1 MQFTMHVE
9 YEKTDFLA
17 YSKAHSKA
25 KNKKNRVLQIVLA
38 VLCALLAAAML
49 FFWLSFGYL
58 TTEMIVLLVL
68 MPILGAEMIWLP
80 QILALSMLKTYRKM
94 GSIEMRFDEN
104 EVSVQRAVEST
115 VYQYGAFDS
124 LYHGEGAFYLYLN
137 RQQALVIPERCFTQ
151 GDPAAFGAFLAGK
164 TGLEVREIK

>member
-1 MQFTMHVE
+1 MKFTMHVE

-25 KNKKNRVLQIVLA
+25 KNKKNRILQIVLA
-38 VLCALLAAAML
+38 VLCALLAIAML
-49 FFWLSFGYL
+49 FFRLCFGYL

-68 MPILGAEMIWLP
+68 MPILGAEMLWLP

-104 EVSVQRAVEST
+104 DVSVQREVEST

-124 LYHGEGAFYLYLN
+124 LYHGVGAFYLYLN

-151 GDPAAFGAFLAGK
+151 GDPAAFSAFLNEK
-164 TGLEVREIK
+164 TGLEVKEIK

>member
-80 QILALSMLKTYRKM
+80 QILALMLKTYRKM

-104 EVSVQRAVEST
+104 EVSVQREVEST

-124 LYHGEGAFYLYLN
+124 LYHGVGAFYLYLN